1 MSKALPF
8 LSALALVASTV
19 GVVAQSSDQSDQ
31 PAVTV
36 PPGLSTGT
44 PVAPEAPAA
53 AEERTYVKASNGAWE
68 VQCLRL
74 PEGTQGE
81 DPCQMYQL
89 LRDQQGASVA
99 EISIFRLATPG
110 PNGVVA
116 GGTFVVPLET
126 LLTENLTLQIDS
138 GQAVRYE
145 FSFCA
150 PVGCYARVGFT
161 EADITRLKAG
171 ANGQVTIVPAQRPDA
186 RVVVNMSLSG
196 FTASF
201 DEVSE
206 IRSAN

>member
-1 MSKALPF
+1 MPF
-8 LSALALVASTV
+8 LSALALVASTAS
-19 GVVAQSSDQSDQ
+19 VVAQSSDQSDQ
-31 PAVTV
+31 PVVTV

-44 PVAPEAPAA
+44 PVEPETPATV
-53 AEERTYVKASNGAWE
+53 EERTYVKATNGAWE

-74 PEGTQGE
+74 PEEAQGE

-89 LRDQQGASVA
+89 LRDEQGASVA
-99 EISIFRLATPG
+99 EISIFRLATAG
-110 PNGVVA
+110 ANGVVA

-150 PVGCYARVGFT
+150 PIGCYARIGFT
-161 EADITRLKAG
+161 EADISRLKAG
-171 ANGQVTIVPAQRPDA
+171 ANARVSIVPALRPDA
-186 RVVVNMSLSG
+186 RVDLNMSLTG

-201 DEVSE
+201 NDVTE
-206 IRSAN
+206 IRPAN